1 MTSEDIEIHFNSILQ
16 ISNCAPKCDA
26 IVCITFGLY
35 DYRKIQYIA
44 VQKMSRI
51 LLIRHGQASFM
62 KKNYDQLSDLGQQQ
76 SLKLGQWLSEKSINP
91 ELLFSGTLSRQQD
104 TCKLSLGESRPP
116 TIDPSFNEHE
126 GPAIFK
132 AYFPTYLSEKPSL
145 AEEIETKGMQDPT
158 IRPQLIK
165 AFFQMHHLW
174 TQGKVESGEHESW
187 QAFKLR
193 AQEAYEVVLSAAEEG
208 SVAVYTSG
216 GLIASILGIVLGLKD
231 DKVVDINW
239 QIRNTSITELK
250 LSAGRL
256 HLREFNSTPHL
267 SIDEVTYV

>member
-1 MTSEDIEIHFNSILQ
+1 
-16 ISNCAPKCDA
+16 
-26 IVCITFGLY
+26 
-35 DYRKIQYIA
+35 
-44 VQKMSRI
+44 MSRI

-62 KKNYDQLSDLGQQQ
+62 KKNYDQLSELGQQQ
-76 SLKLGQWLSEKSINP
+76 SVRLGHWMMEKGVDP
-91 ELLFSGTLSRQQD
+91 EVLYSGTLSRQQD

-116 TIDPSFNEHE
+116 AIDASFNEHE

-132 AYFPTYLSEKPSL
+132 TYFPTYLAEKPAL
-145 AEEIETKGMQDPT
+145 AEEIEIKGMQDPT

-174 TQGKVESGEHESW
+174 TQGKVQSGEHESW
-187 QAFKLR
+187 EAFKAR
-193 AQEAYEVVLSAAEEG
+193 AKTAYKLILAAAEKG

-216 GLIASILGIVLGLKD
+216 GLIASILGLVLELKD
-231 DKVVDINW
+231 EKVVDLNW

-256 HLREFNSTPHL
+256 HLREFNATPHL
-267 SIDEVTYV
+267 TSDEVTYV

>member
-1 MTSEDIEIHFNSILQ
+1 
-16 ISNCAPKCDA
+16 
-26 IVCITFGLY
+26 
-35 DYRKIQYIA
+35 
-44 VQKMSRI
+44 MSRI

-62 KKNYDQLSDLGQQQ
+62 KKNYDQLSDLGQLQ
-76 SLKLGQWLSEKSINP
+76 SVKLGQWMTEKSIDP

-116 TIDPSFNEHE
+116 TIDTSFNEHE

-132 AYFPTYLSEKPSL
+132 TYFPIYLSEKPVL
-145 AEEIETKGMQDPT
+145 AEEVRTKGLQDPT
-158 IRPQLIK
+158 LRPQLVK

-187 QAFKLR
+187 ETFKLR
-193 AQEAYEVVLSAAEEG
+193 AREAYEVVLSAAEQG

-216 GLIASILGIVLGLKD
+216 GLIASILGIVLGLQD

-250 LSAGRL
+250 LSIGRL

-267 SIDEVTYV
+267 STDEVTYV